1 MHKRTQQALPQ
12 SKRLISIADVCTL
25 MESIIADIKGRPL
38 KAYKRGT
45 IHGMVC
51 LSFMYL
57 RLKSVLLT
65 DQMIPLGP
73 NAGAGY
79 VTFPLLGDT
88 MFPEFMVKKAKA
100 EGLFVDQFL
109 GRFKGAKVT
118 A

>member
-1 MHKRTQQALPQ
+1 MALTK
-12 SKRLISIADVCTL
+12 SV
-25 MESIIADIKGRPL
+25 IADIKGRPL

-45 IHGMVC
+45 VHGMVC
-51 LSFMYL
+51 HSCSDP
-57 RLKSVLLT
+57 KET
-65 DQMIPLGP
+65 KNADGQMIPLGP
-73 NAGAGY
+73 NHGAGY

-109 GRFKGAKVT
+109 ARFKGRKIT